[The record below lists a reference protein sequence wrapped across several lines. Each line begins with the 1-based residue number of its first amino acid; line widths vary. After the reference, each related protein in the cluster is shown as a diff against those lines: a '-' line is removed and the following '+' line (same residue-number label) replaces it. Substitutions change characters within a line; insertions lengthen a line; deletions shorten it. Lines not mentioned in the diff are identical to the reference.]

1 MKKDFIISKIEA
13 SQDGAPYIYI
23 TFSDPNDYKSGERQP
38 FGPNMMAFTS
48 PEDLMKNLP
57 KMMSN
62 ISRMTGGGNVLT
74 DSPTLKMS
82 MKEYEDIGVKVGDR
96 VTVEIKKSENDG
108 IYA

>member
-82 MKEYEDIGVKVGDR
+82 MKEYEDIGMKVGDK